1 MAVHLRRVLSFS
13 PELTF
18 CEADIGIF
26 VDAYCDTYLSSGIRV
41 TPASV
46 MLWHTGNA
54 ICELFT
60 GGWAVELDDE
70 KILHAL
76 DTATW
81 WRDVIH
87 SALPSAEVLADLP
100 DDHALSWLDVDCF
113 DLVAAANA
121 LLYLHRSPGDSLRGF
136 EKLAAVT
143 TKSLI
148 SQMYCV
154 AGLTRI
160 DAALLALRGGRA
172 HSAVDAGMDSVRCY
186 ARAMS
191 VLGLDCDGFDM
202 HPSRKGAAVRHARSP
217 KTKDRQFVFA
227 CWQDWQRQP
236 NRYPTKAEFARD
248 MLDKTEHLKS
258 QKNIEDWARE
268 WEKGKN
274 LPLSDDETSITR
286 DGR

>member
-41 TPASV
+41 TPASA

-113 DLVAAANA
+113 DLAWGG
-121 LLYLHRSPGDSLRGF
+121 RPDSLIIAFANHEIIPHDTPQGRERENMGRDVFTGF
-136 EKLAAVT
+136 PGNGE
-143 TKSLI
+143 
-148 SQMYCV
+148 
-154 AGLTRI
+154 
-160 DAALLALRGGRA
+160 D
-172 HSAVDAGMDSVRCY
+172 
-186 ARAMS
+186 
-191 VLGLDCDGFDM
+191 
-202 HPSRKGAAVRHARSP
+202 
-217 KTKDRQFVFA
+217 
-227 CWQDWQRQP
+227 QP
-236 NRYPTKAEFARD
+236 
-248 MLDKTEHLKS
+248 
-258 QKNIEDWARE
+258 
-268 WEKGKN
+268 
-274 LPLSDDETSITR
+274 
-286 DGR
+286 